1 MSALHGTPPWTFDHF
16 IAHVQAWQE
25 EFRHQCEVRWL
36 MAQMRIHGRRWVQEF
51 LNSAPVAK
59 RRARLVQDLNAAMAA
74 QRKEKAA

>member
-25 EFRHQCEVRWL
+25 EFRHQCEVRSL
-36 MAQMRIHGRRWVQEF
+36 LQKMRLYGRRYVQDY

>member
-25 EFRHQCEVRWL
+25 EFRHQGEVRSL
-36 MAQMRIHGRRWVQEF
+36 LQKMRVHGRKYVLEC
-51 LNSAPVAK
+51 LNHPARAG
-59 RRARLVQDLNAAMAA
+59 RRARLVKDLNAAMAA